1 MSNIAAADG
10 ATYLNDAQRFH
21 SYAAHRHH
29 PDSPNETL
37 ERPIINEMVGE
48 VQGLDVLDLGC
59 GDGLYGRELLAAGSS
74 SYTGLESARSM
85 VEMANQNLQGTSAEI
100 IHSKIEDWSF
110 PVERFDLIVSR
121 LALHYVADLETTLR
135 RVHHAL
141 RPGGRLV
148 FSVVHPL
155 ITSSDKSRAG
165 GGKRLDWIV
174 DDYFVP
180 GPRSVY
186 FMGDRVEQHHRT
198 VEEIFGAL
206 QRSGFVVEQLR
217 ESCPRPEQFTDPALY
232 ARRQR
237 IPLFLFL
244 AGKKPATKEVP

>member
-1 MSNIAAADG
+1 MENSTQSNG
-10 ATYLNDAQRFH
+10 ATYFNDNRRLTD
-21 SYAAHRHH
+21 YTAHRHR

-37 ERPIINEMVGE
+37 ERPIFVEMVGN
-48 VQGLDVLDLGC
+48 VTGLNILDLGC
-59 GDGLYGRELLAAGSS
+59 GDGLYGRELLAAGCS

-85 VEMANQNLQGTSAEI
+85 VDMASQNFQGTPAEL

-110 PVERFDLIVSR
+110 PLERFDMVVSR
-121 LALHYVADLETTLR
+121 LALHYIADLAVTFAH
-135 RVHHAL
+135 VYQAL

-148 FSVVHPL
+148 FSVVHPV
-155 ITSSDKSRAG
+155 ITASDKSRAG
-165 GGKRLDWIV
+165 GGLRQDWIV
-174 DDYFVP
+174 DDYFVS

-186 FMGDRVEQHHRT
+186 FMGAQVEQHHRT

-217 ESCPRPEQFTDPALY
+217 ESCPRPEEFTDEALY
-232 ARRQR
+232 ARRRR

-244 AGKKPATKEVP
+244 AGRK

>member
-21 SYAAHRHH
+21 GYAAHRHH
-29 PDSPNETL
+29 PESPNETL

-48 VQGLDVLDLGC
+48 VRGLDVLDLGC
-59 GDGLYGRELLAAGSS
+59 GDGLYGGELLDAGCR
-74 SYTGLESARSM
+74 SYTG
-85 VEMANQNLQGTSAEI
+85 VEAAQTMAAAAATQLPGGAAQIVHDT
-100 IHSKIEDWSF
+100 IEAWSF
-110 PVERFDLIVSR
+110 PKAHFDLVVSR

-148 FSVVHPL
+148 FSVVHPV
-155 ITSSDKSRAG
+155 ITSSDKSRAS

-186 FMGDRVEQHHRT
+186 FMGDQVEQHHRT
-198 VEEIFGAL
+198 VEEIFGAV

-217 ESCPRPEQFTDPALY
+217 ESRPRPEEFSDDALY

-237 IPLFLFL
+237 IPLFLFF
-244 AGKKPATKEVP
+244 AGGKLSIKE